1 MKVIE
6 QFQNALVSSIKNE
19 KYLEQEIS
27 YVSFLPTQNPPLP
40 HILIGDIETNFSYLH
55 ERMVCEI
62 NFTINLYSRGLD
74 QAHLQKIH
82 QKINEALTENN
93 LVLEGF
99 QVTNIKELK
108 FSIEI
113 GKDLSTTRLQM
124 YYKAIVR

>member
-6 QFQNALVSSIKNE
+6 QFQ
-19 KYLEQEIS
+19 
-27 YVSFLPTQNPPLP
+27 
-40 HILIGDIETNFSYLH
+40 TNFSYLH